1 MHSNSY
7 QNRRSKWSLII
18 YIDYQLAEE
27 NANVILWT
35 YNSGKP
41 FYKDYVVM
49 MRKKGVD
56 DNNNHILYIDLHPKS
71 DGTFNDAILN
81 GVEVFKLSK
90 PDGNLAGPSSE
101 E

>member
-1 MHSNSY
+1 
-7 QNRRSKWSLII
+7 
-18 YIDYQLAEE
+18 
-27 NANVILWT
+27 
-35 YNSGKP
+35 
-41 FYKDYVVM
+41 M